1 MIFTHPPHLSVCLSV
16 CHRLKDEELN
26 TKRALQKQKLAELEA
41 AKASQDVMAKGNNNK
56 ASDTPT
62 ITASSAATASPSSS
76 SSSTVHVV
84 IKADGVCT
92 LEALKKVVSNIA
104 SRAME
109 YVRVEVVGSSVGD
122 VTSSDLDLLSSG
134 DKGLVLGFNVNIVDG
149 HTRSLAKQLDI
160 AVCRDNVIYRLEDE
174 LVRVMSEYLP
184 KERVLEQEVLL
195 TGLLYVLLDML

>member
-1 MIFTHPPHLSVCLSV
+1 MLEVMTNSMLSIHLY
-16 CHRLKDEELN
+16 HRLKEEELN
-26 TKRALQKQKLAELEA
+26 IKRALQKQKLAELEA
-41 AKASQDVMAKGNNNK
+41 AKSSQDVMSKANNK
-56 ASDTPT
+56 GGGAAAAVMVDTPVV
-62 ITASSAATASPSSS
+62 ATAAS

-104 SRAME
+104 ARALE

-122 VTSSDLDLLSSG
+122 ITSSDLDLLSSG
-134 DKGLVLGFNVNIVDG
+134 DKGLVLGFNVNILDG
-149 HTRSLAKQLDI
+149 QTRSLAKQLDI

-184 KERVLEQEVLL
+184 KERVLEQEV
-195 TGLLYVLLDML
+195 VLL

>member
-1 MIFTHPPHLSVCLSV
+1 MNVMMEVMTNSIISTHLHTTLSY
-16 CHRLKDEELN
+16 RLKEEELN

-41 AKASQDVMAKGNNNK
+41 AKSSQDVMSKANNK
-56 ASDTPT
+56 GGGGAAAAAVMEDTPVV
-62 ITASSAATASPSSS
+62 ATAAP
-76 SSSTVHVV
+76 SSSTVYVV

-104 SRAME
+104 ARALE

-174 LVRVMSEYLP
+174 LIRVMSEYLP

-195 TGLLYVLLDML
+195 

>member
-1 MIFTHPPHLSVCLSV
+1 MNVMMEVMTNSIISTHLHTTLSY
-16 CHRLKDEELN
+16 RLKEEELN

-41 AKASQDVMAKGNNNK
+41 AKSSQDVMSKANNK
-56 ASDTPT
+56 GGGGAAAAAAAVMEDTPVV
-62 ITASSAATASPSSS
+62 ATAAP
-76 SSSTVHVV
+76 SSSTVYVV

-104 SRAME
+104 ARALE

-174 LVRVMSEYLP
+174 LIRVMSEYLP

-195 TGLLYVLLDML
+195 

>member
-1 MIFTHPPHLSVCLSV
+1 MNVMLEVMTNGILSIHLY
-16 CHRLKDEELN
+16 HRLKEEELN
-26 TKRALQKQKLAELEA
+26 IKRALQKQKLAELEA
-41 AKASQDVMAKGNNNK
+41 AKSSQDVMSKANNK
-56 ASDTPT
+56 GGAAAAVMVDTPVV
-62 ITASSAATASPSSS
+62 ATAAP

-104 SRAME
+104 ARALE

-122 VTSSDLDLLSSG
+122 ITSSDLDLLSSG
-134 DKGLVLGFNVNIVDG
+134 DKGLVLGFNVNILDG
-149 HTRSLAKQLDI
+149 QTRSLAKQLDI

-184 KERVLEQEVLL
+184 KERVLEQEV
-195 TGLLYVLLDML
+195 VLL

>member
-1 MIFTHPPHLSVCLSV
+1 MMEVMTNSIISTHLHTTLSY
-16 CHRLKDEELN
+16 RLKEEELN

-41 AKASQDVMAKGNNNK
+41 AKSSQDVMLKANNK
-56 ASDTPT
+56 GGGGAAAAAVMEDTPVV
-62 ITASSAATASPSSS
+62 ATAAP

-104 SRAME
+104 ARALE

-174 LVRVMSEYLP
+174 LIRVMSEYLP

-195 TGLLYVLLDML
+195 

>member
-1 MIFTHPPHLSVCLSV
+1 MLEVMTNGILSIHLY
-16 CHRLKDEELN
+16 HRLKEEELN
-26 TKRALQKQKLAELEA
+26 IKRALQKQKLAELEA
-41 AKASQDVMAKGNNNK
+41 AKSSQDVMSKANNTGG
-56 ASDTPT
+56 AAAAVMVDTPVV
-62 ITASSAATASPSSS
+62 ATAAP

-104 SRAME
+104 ARALE

-122 VTSSDLDLLSSG
+122 ITSSDLDLLSSG
-134 DKGLVLGFNVNIVDG
+134 DKGLVLGFNVNILDG
-149 HTRSLAKQLDI
+149 QTRSLAKQLDI

-184 KERVLEQEVLL
+184 KERVLEQEV
-195 TGLLYVLLDML
+195 VLL

>member
-1 MIFTHPPHLSVCLSV
+1 MS
-16 CHRLKDEELN
+16 
-26 TKRALQKQKLAELEA
+26 
-41 AKASQDVMAKGNNNK
+41 KANNK
-56 ASDTPT
+56 GGGAAAMVDTPVV
-62 ITASSAATASPSSS
+62 ATAAP

-104 SRAME
+104 ARALE

-149 HTRSLAKQLDI
+149 QTRSLAKQLDI

-184 KERVLEQEVLL
+184 KERVLEQEV
-195 TGLLYVLLDML
+195 VLL

>member
-1 MIFTHPPHLSVCLSV
+1 MNVMLEVMTNGILSIHLY
-16 CHRLKDEELN
+16 HRLKEEELN
-26 TKRALQKQKLAELEA
+26 IKRALQKQKLAELEA
-41 AKASQDVMAKGNNNK
+41 AKSSQDVMSKANNK
-56 ASDTPT
+56 GGAAAAAVVMVDTPVV
-62 ITASSAATASPSSS
+62 ATAAP

-104 SRAME
+104 ARALE

-122 VTSSDLDLLSSG
+122 ITSSDLDLLSSG
-134 DKGLVLGFNVNIVDG
+134 DKGLVLGFNVNILDG
-149 HTRSLAKQLDI
+149 QTRSLAKQLDI

-184 KERVLEQEVLL
+184 KERVLEQEV
-195 TGLLYVLLDML
+195 VLL

>member
-1 MIFTHPPHLSVCLSV
+1 MNVMLEVMTNGILSIHLY
-16 CHRLKDEELN
+16 HRLKEEELN
-26 TKRALQKQKLAELEA
+26 IKRALQKQKLAELEA
-41 AKASQDVMAKGNNNK
+41 AKSSQDVMSKANNK
-56 ASDTPT
+56 GGGAAAAVMVDTPVV
-62 ITASSAATASPSSS
+62 ATAAP

-104 SRAME
+104 ARALE

-122 VTSSDLDLLSSG
+122 ITSSDLDLLSSG
-134 DKGLVLGFNVNIVDG
+134 DKGLVLGFNVNILDG
-149 HTRSLAKQLDI
+149 QTRSLAKQLDI

-184 KERVLEQEVLL
+184 KERVLEQEV
-195 TGLLYVLLDML
+195 VLL